1 MAHLLIPRGERRRE
15 MPSPPPHLP
24 YWYLAG
30 DEPDWRYV
38 VVCCPHGHLST
49 LRHLSRNE
57 GHQIAPDGTVSPSV
71 VCPHD
76 GCDFHEF
83 VRLENWT

>member
-1 MAHLLIPRGERRRE
+1 MTHLLIPRGDRRQPTPGRAF
-15 MPSPPPHLP
+15 
-24 YWYLAG
+24 WYLH
-30 DEPDWRYV
+30 DEQPDWRYV
-38 VVCCPHGHLST
+38 VVSCPNGHLST

-57 GHQIAPDGTVSPSV
+57 GHQIAPDGAVHPSV

-83 VRLENWT
+83 VKLENWT